1 MLRTRLVAP
10 LAGLAATLVGGPILA
25 TVALAADPIVVQ
37 SGDTLTSLSK
47 RHDVRIST
55 LVELNDIVD
64 PNRIFAGQR
73 LRIAAPAPTAPAAT
87 APAAAPRTHTV
98 AYGENLTFIARRYG
112 VTVARIVAANGI
124 ANPSRVFAGQRLT
137 IPIAGAAPPAAPAA
151 TPA

>member
-55 LVELNDIVD
+55 LVELNDIEQEVVD
-64 PNRIFAGQR
+64 RAFG
-73 LRIAAPAPTAPAAT
+73 
-87 APAAAPRTHTV
+87 
-98 AYGENLTFIARRYG
+98 F
-112 VTVARIVAANGI
+112 
-124 ANPSRVFAGQRLT
+124 
-137 IPIAGAAPPAAPAA
+137 
-151 TPA
+151 